1 MEIKT
6 KRLNIKPCTGDLYER
21 DEEVKP
27 HIQLYLEEL
36 ESDQELLG
44 WGVWLVFSQTD
55 QQLIGD
61 IGFKGKPVDGVVEV
75 GYGISPDEQNKG
87 YATEAVEALVNW
99 AFQTGKV
106 NKIVAETLK
115 TNEASIRVLEKLFM
129 NKVEQDEHMVYWEKH
144 IFH

>member
-6 KRLNIKPCTGDLYER
+6 KRLNIKPCTRDLYES
-21 DEEVKP
+21 DEEIKS

-36 ESDQELLG
+36 ESDQELFG

-75 GYGISPDEQNKG
+75 GYGISTDEQNKG

-106 NKIVAETLK
+106 NKIVAECLK

>member
-129 NKVEQDEHMVYWEKH
+129 TKVKQDEHMVYWEKH

>member
-6 KRLNIKPCTGDLYER
+6 KRLNIKPCTRDLYES
-21 DEEVKP
+21 DEEIKS

-36 ESDQELLG
+36 ESDQELFG

-106 NKIVAETLK
+106 NKIVAECLK

>member
-6 KRLNIKPCTGDLYER
+6 KRLIIKPCTGELIEE
-21 DEEVKP
+21 DEDIKP
-27 HIQLYLEEL
+27 HIHHYLEEL
-36 ESDQELLG
+36 EIDQDLLG

-55 QQLIGD
+55 EKIVGD
-61 IGFKGKPVDGVVEV
+61 IGFKGKPVNGIVEV
-75 GYGISPDEQNKG
+75 GYGISPDAQNEG

-106 NKIVAETLK
+106 NKIIAECKK
-115 TNEASIRVLEKLFM
+115 TNHASIRVLEKLFM
-129 NKVEQDEHMVYWEKH
+129 DIVEQDEHMVYWEKH

>member
-27 HIQLYLEEL
+27 HIQLYLEEM

>member
-6 KRLNIKPCTGDLYER
+6 KRLNIKPCTRDLYES
-21 DEEVKP
+21 DEEIKS

-36 ESDQELLG
+36 ESDQELFG

>member
-6 KRLNIKPCTGDLYER
+6 KRLNIKPCTGDLFES

-36 ESDQELLG
+36 ESDQELFG

>member
-6 KRLNIKPCTGDLYER
+6 KRLIIKACTGDLIEI
-21 DEEVKP
+21 EEEAKP

-36 ESDQELLG
+36 EMDQDLLG

-55 QQLIGD
+55 GKLVGD
-61 IGFKGKPVDGVVEV
+61 IGFKGKPVNGAVEV
-75 GYGISPDEQNKG
+75 GYGISPDVQNEG

-106 NKIVAETLK
+106 NKILAECSK
-115 TNEASIRVLEKLFM
+115 TNGASIRVLEKLYM
-129 NKVEQDEHMVYWEKH
+129 NKVEQDEHRVYWEKD

>member
-6 KRLNIKPCTGDLYER
+6 KRLNIKPCTRDLYES
-21 DEEVKP
+21 DEEVKS

-36 ESDQELLG
+36 ESDQELFG

-106 NKIVAETLK
+106 NKIVAETLI